1 MDTTDAT
8 TTKVLVKTFPGGGS
22 QTTYFDASSNV
33 LGYSDTFVDS
43 ETNAT
48 NTNYNDANYNWLG
61 SQSSDPQNGFS
72 NTYFTTT
79 QYASDGTTITGYL
92 ETGTDK
98 QVDPVTGET
107 IFERSFNYSFDEN
120 HELVSGT
127 ETENG
132 IIITYGANWEVT
144 SRKVTV
150 FTDGVLNDGF
160 SVVSNADLVQLPPSL
175 QVPPPGTFKI
185 IQVEEVDGVFQPVD
199 SGEVISSI
207 SHPREYF

>member
-1 MDTTDAT
+1 M
-8 TTKVLVKTFPGGGS
+8 
-22 QTTYFDASSNV
+22 
-33 LGYSDTFVDS
+33 
-43 ETNAT
+43 
-48 NTNYNDANYNWLG
+48 
-61 SQSSDPQNGFS
+61 
-72 NTYFTTT
+72 
-79 QYASDGTTITGYL
+79 
-92 ETGTDK
+92 
-98 QVDPVTGET
+98 TGET
-107 IFERSFNYSFDEN
+107 IFERSFNYTFDEN
-120 HELVSGT
+120 YELVSGT

-199 SGEVISSI
+199 LRGS
-207 SHPREYF
+207 Y